1 MAMTARA
8 TMDLIRL
15 MENTPQRTPRRRTQ
29 VERRIASER
38 GLIQA
43 AIAVISE
50 KGVSAATFEAIGRRG
65 GYSRGLV
72 GLRFGS
78 KLGLIEAV
86 ITYLHDDMEAFAAS
100 HGMDGLPGLDAL
112 LAYVDFYLQRLAR
125 LGEVRAYFRLLSW
138 VAADISAF
146 RSAFADEHDRIRNR
160 FEGWILRGQA
170 EGDIRKDVDA
180 AAAAQMVGGQLMG
193 ISMQVLIDPGV
204 DLNPVRAT
212 CVTTFRNAFRADKN
226 A

>member
-1 MAMTARA
+1 MTARA
-8 TMDLIRL
+8 ATDMICP
-15 MENTPQRTPRRRTQ
+15 MENTPPRTQRRRRTQ
-29 VERRIASER
+29 AERRTASER
-38 GLIQA
+38 GLVQA
-43 AIAVISE
+43 AIAVVSE

-86 ITYLHDDMEAFAAS
+86 IAYLHDDMEAFAAS

-112 LAYVDFYLQRLAR
+112 LSYVDFYLQRLAR
-125 LGEVRAYFRLLSW
+125 LGEVQAYFRLLSW
-138 VAADISAF
+138 VVADISAF
-146 RSAFADEHDRIRNR
+146 RSAFAAEHDRIRHR

-180 AAAAQMVGGQLMG
+180 TAAAQMVGGQLLG

-204 DLNPVRAT
+204 DLKPIRAT
-212 CVTTFRNAFRADKN
+212 CVTTFRNAFRANEKD
-226 A
+226 